1 MKKILMA
8 TVATVMSIGV
18 AGAADLSA
26 RMPVKAPPPVMA
38 PVFSWTGCYIGGYV
52 GGAWSGDT
60 TVGTYSTAGAFTS
73 YGYSYNNDSS
83 FIGGGTLGCNW
94 QPVGT
99 NWVLGLEGEMGYL
112 NIEGSGYDPLLVAQ
126 IAPGVLS
133 TSKVGDWYGMITGR
147 LGYTWDRAL
156 FYVKGGAAFVNVENT
171 ILDTAGLITIAAS
184 ASETKATWTFGGG
197 LEYAFDMNWSI
208 KAEYM
213 FIGLDNTQA
222 VCGPA
227 VGAAGTFCWDHDN
240 PGIHTAKVGL
250 NYRFGGARY

>member
-1 MKKILMA
+1 MKKLLLG
-8 TVATVMSIGV
+8 TVALIAI
-18 AGAADLSA
+18 AGTASAADM
-26 RMPVKAPPPVMA
+26 RMPVKAPPVIA
-38 PVFSWTGCYIGGYV
+38 PVFSWTGCYIGGFV
-52 GGAWSGDT
+52 GGAWGDDYAAYDRNGYNR
-60 TVGTYSTAGAFTS
+60 VGGW
-73 YGYSYNNDSS
+73 GYSGDSS